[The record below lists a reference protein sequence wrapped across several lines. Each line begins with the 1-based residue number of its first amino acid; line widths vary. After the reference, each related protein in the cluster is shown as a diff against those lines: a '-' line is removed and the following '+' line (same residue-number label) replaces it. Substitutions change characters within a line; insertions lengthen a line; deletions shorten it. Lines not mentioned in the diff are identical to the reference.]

1 MCYCSPHAQNWN
13 KISCVNSKISE
24 LNSKTPRVS
33 FGGSVYISCF
43 CIVFF
48 LLLCILFYNSL
59 FLRKT
64 GIQTRLLSQ
73 LLRLCNA
80 ETAKDYSTMS
90 CLLRNKA
97 KFNSWSCV
105 LFTKLVCDSLSPHL
119 HTFSINWHILGRELV
134 RWEGNVHIL
143 LGKCFAQT

>member
-1 MCYCSPHAQNWN
+1 MIWLNTSLFAWRVLLLATRAKLKQNFMC
-13 KISCVNSKISE
+13 KISE
-24 LNSKTPRVS
+24 LNSKIPRVS

-59 FLRKT
+59 FLGKT
-64 GIQTRLLSQ
+64 GIQTRLVSQ
-73 LLRLCNA
+73 LLRLWNA

-90 CLLRNKA
+90 CLLGNKA

-105 LFTKLVCDSLSPHL
+105 LFTKLVCDSLSSHL
-119 HTFSINWHILGRELV
+119 HTFSINWHILGRDWTRAV
-134 RWEGNVHIL
+134 GRH
-143 LGKCFAQT
+143 